1 MSLVVAKV
9 DELNPLLP
17 SLLFIELGDNAKVD
31 ELNPLLPSLIF
42 IDLGDNALF

>member
-17 SLLFIELGDNAKVD
+17 SLIFIELGDNA
-31 ELNPLLPSLIF
+31 
-42 IDLGDNALF
+42 LF